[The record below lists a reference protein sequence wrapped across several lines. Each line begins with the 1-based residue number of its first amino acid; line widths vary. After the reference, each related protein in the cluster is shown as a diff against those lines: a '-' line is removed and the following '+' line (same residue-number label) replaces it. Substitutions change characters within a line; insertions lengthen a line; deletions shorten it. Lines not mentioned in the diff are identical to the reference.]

1 MVWVGKDD
9 SSEVGSIASRISKNV
24 WLETMEAYLQ
34 DKEHSWYE
42 TPHNVVGLLKDA
54 VTGKDVLDKKN
65 STIFYYEKGTEL
77 PSVSVNQTE

>member
-1 MVWVGKDD
+1 
-9 SSEVGSIASRISKNV
+9 
-24 WLETMEAYLQ
+24 MEAYLQ